1 MDEVADI
8 RGICRREDMADMSA
22 IGEMLS
28 GLRRAIETVKF
39 LEEHTSP
46 TQKEDG
52 SKFTELVQLLGA
64 IRGQLLEAQTMF
76 EVSELEK
83 NLQVTST
90 LVKFHDAY
98 YEVDEHNHPTGE
110 AYCMHCWETN
120 GLKRHL
126 HRWYEN
132 DRVNICSLCET
143 KYLVGRTTFTYR
155 GGL

>member
-1 MDEVADI
+1 
-8 RGICRREDMADMSA
+8 
-22 IGEMLS
+22 
-28 GLRRAIETVKF
+28 LRRALEIVKF
-39 LEEHTSP
+39 LEEHALL
-46 TQKEDG
+46 TQQENG
-52 SKFTELVQLLGA
+52 SKFAELVQILGS
-64 IRGQLLEAQTMF
+64 IRAQLFEAQTMF

-83 NLQVTST
+83 NLQPTNT
-90 LVKFHDAY
+90 LVKFNDAY
-98 YEVDEHNHPTGE
+98 YEVDENNHLTGE

-120 GLKRHL
+120 CVRHHL

>member
-1 MDEVADI
+1 MADI
-8 RGICRREDMADMSA
+8 SA
-22 IGEMLS
+22 LGEMLS
-28 GLRRAIETVKF
+28 SLRRALEIVKF
-39 LEEHTSP
+39 LEEHALL
-46 TQKEDG
+46 TQQENG
-52 SKFTELVQLLGA
+52 SKFAELVQILGS
-64 IRGQLLEAQTMF
+64 IRAQLFEAQTMF

-83 NLQVTST
+83 NLQSTNT
-90 LVKFHDAY
+90 LVKFNDAY
-98 YEVDEHNHPTGE
+98 YEVDENNHLTGE

-120 GLKRHL
+120 CVRHHL